1 MNNKYLFAQYLR
13 GVAALSVMFAHFGTS
28 FFNANDTLSLLVNA
42 KPVEDRSYP
51 WIISLI
57 PIDFPGFMA
66 VFGVSVFFLISG
78 FVIPMSIERYSVT
91 DFLSKRFFRL
101 VPTYIFVFTL
111 NMLIALLGLMIYKS
125 QGIEYVYTIRN
136 IIGAYFIGFNT
147 FISGAIWLDPVAWTL
162 AVEIT
167 FYLISAIFF
176 NASFMIRKVKEIN
189 LWDVVILSGI
199 LHLAAIKISKHYDA
213 LNAIAPWINIGNI
226 IKAIYLIAFML
237 VGTTF
242 YLHAKGRIG
251 IQKLVFTVAIQ
262 YFAFLYTNLHIH
274 STAVYVG
281 IVPTFSWF
289 AISLLAF
296 SLCYAVNDKIKEHRA
311 LGFLAD
317 ISYPLYL
324 CHSYIGYLLMSII
337 IEMNFLPRSLVVF
350 LPFPVAIYVAYLIH
364 KFVEMPTHRMSFS
377 GRLRIKGKG

>member
-13 GVAALSVMFAHFGTS
+13 GIAALSVMFAHFGTS
-28 FFNANDTLSLLVNA
+28 FFNANDTLSLLINA
-42 KPVEDRSYP
+42 KPIDDRSYP
-51 WIISLI
+51 WIVSLI
-57 PIDFPGFMA
+57 PVDFPGFMA
-66 VFGVSVFFLISG
+66 VFGVSIFFMISG

-101 VPTYIFVFTL
+101 VPTYVFVFTFNL
-111 NMLIALLGLMIYKS
+111 FIALIGLMIFKS
-125 QGIEYVYTIRN
+125 DGIEYAYTIRN

-176 NASFMIRKVKEIN
+176 NASFMLRKVKEVS
-189 LWDVVILSGI
+189 LWDVIILSAI
-199 LHLAAIKISKHYDA
+199 LHITAIKLSKHYDA
-213 LNAIAPWINIGNI
+213 LNAVTPWVNIGGV

-237 VGTTF
+237 LGTTF

-251 IQKLVFTVAIQ
+251 VRSLICTIAMQ

-274 STAVYVG
+274 PSAVYVG
-281 IVPTFSWF
+281 ILPTFSWF
-289 AISLLAF
+289 AITLLAF
-296 SLCYAVNDKIKEHRA
+296 SLCYVVNDKIKENKA

-324 CHSYIGYLLMSII
+324 CHSYIGYLIMSII
-337 IEMNFLPRSLVVF
+337 IHADFLPRSIVIF
-350 LPFPVAIYVAYLIH
+350 IPFPVAICIAYLIH
-364 KFVEMPTHRMSFS
+364 KYVEMPTHRMTFS
-377 GRLRIKGKG
+377 GILKLKKE